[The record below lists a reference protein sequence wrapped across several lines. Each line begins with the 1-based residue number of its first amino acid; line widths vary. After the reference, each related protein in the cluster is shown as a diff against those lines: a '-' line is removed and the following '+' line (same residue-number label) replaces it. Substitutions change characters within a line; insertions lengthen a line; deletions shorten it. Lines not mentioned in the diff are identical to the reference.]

1 MPTNINNKNYDYKYT
16 IDEKL
21 KNLPKDKYKQALKE
35 IPKYLDISER
45 QFQNYRYA
53 KKDSKTN
60 ITADKLHKLSK
71 YFNCTMEDLLNL

>member
-1 MPTNINNKNYDYKYT
+1 MDTNIMNKNYDYKYT

-21 KNLPKDKYKQALKE
+21 KNLPKEQYKQALIE
-35 IPKYLDISER
+35 LPKLLNISDR

-53 KKDSKTN
+53 KKNSKTN
-60 ITADKLHKLSK
+60 MTADKLHLLSK